1 MSTVDTRP
9 PIGGHGVRPGVPP
22 LPEPTVHPVRTLHR
36 LTDAGGAVATVIEA
50 PAGWGK
56 TTLMTAW
63 TQIARRVGRV
73 AWLTVDPTDPPTT
86 ASWLA
91 DALAPYRVLP
101 DGEEPVPGT
110 HLVLIDDVQHLW
122 SPAALAGLDDTILRS
137 RPVVRFVL
145 AGRGPLAALRRWRL
159 SGHCLEAGPTDLAM
173 DHADTRALLR
183 AHRLDLADTAALR
196 LHALTEGW
204 PAGLDLAVRGAEP
217 TASADWVSE
226 DLGRYGGPAYGYV
239 QAEILGGLSPADRDA
254 FRIAAVAAP
263 VNPHLLEALTG
274 RRDAAA
280 VLARLER
287 DTGFV
292 ARRPGDENWY
302 HLHPVVEAVLYA
314 ELRHDAPGRL
324 RSLHATAA
332 RWHRTFGRPTE
343 ALRHALN
350 ADDRPAAAAIL
361 RKCWPE
367 LLATPRRLRAITEPP
382 TPPVSTMDTMTVA
395 LAYAAERL
403 DAGDIPTLRRLLQEA
418 WVESS
423 FRPVGGLARVSSAF
437 RVVAGRMTGDLAA
450 ATAHGSPAAATVTST
465 ADIPE
470 ALAIGAARLQ
480 SGNLAG
486 AEGPLQAA
494 LMAAQRGQF
503 VEAQVSAA
511 SHLAALEASRG
522 RLHAATRAAEL
533 AQSTA
538 ERHGLTPA
546 GELAWARLAMAE
558 VCFQRD
564 RLDDARRYAA
574 EALDEGH
581 QEAPALAIASIIGAR
596 VAAAGGDIGERV
608 LPPAS
613 SHAVVDPALSAVLR
627 RALLLAEAQL
637 RLDLGDAATARLLT
651 DWYDD
656 PVCVAWAEVVE
667 AAVLLAEH
675 RPEPAGTL
683 AARHL
688 EGSSSA
694 TLTVHAGLITA
705 LAGQQLDDR
714 TRILGGLEAAL
725 AVAEDEGHR
734 RPFVAG
740 GPAVRE
746 LLEAYGPGM
755 PIYRPVIS
763 ELVRTT
769 PPRRP
774 PQGNLVRAGLVEP
787 LTDRELT
794 VLRYLQDMLSNM
806 EIAAALDVSVN
817 TVKTHVKNIYRKLQ
831 AGRRREAVKRAR
843 QFRLL

>member
-1 MSTVDTRP
+1 
-9 PIGGHGVRPGVPP
+9 
-22 LPEPTVHPVRTLHR
+22 LPEPTIHPVRTLRR
-36 LTDAGGAVATVIEA
+36 LADTGGALATLVEA

-56 TTLMTAW
+56 TTLMAAW
-63 TQIARRVGRV
+63 AETARRLGRV

-86 ASWLA
+86 GAWLA
-91 DALAPYRVLP
+91 DALTPFRLRP
-101 DGEEPVPGT
+101 DGGEPLPGV
-110 HLVLIDDVQHLW
+110 HLVLIDDAQHLW
-122 SPAALAGLDDTILRS
+122 SPAALAGLEDTIQRS
-137 RPVVRFVL
+137 RPAVRFVL

-159 SGHCLEAGPTDLAM
+159 SGQCLEVGPADLAM

-183 AHRLDLADTAALR
+183 AHRLDLADAAALR

-217 TASADWVSE
+217 TASADWVTE
-226 DLGRYGGPAYGYV
+226 DLGRYGGPAFAYV
-239 QAEILGGLSPADRDA
+239 QAQILGGLSRTDRDA
-254 FRIAAVAAP
+254 FRIAALAAP
-263 VNPHLLEALTG
+263 VNPALLEALTG
-274 RRDAAA
+274 RRDAGA

-292 ARRPGDENWY
+292 ARRLGDEGW
-302 HLHPVVEAVLYA
+302 HHIHPVVDAVLYA
-314 ELRHDAPGRL
+314 ELRHDASGRL
-324 RSLHATAA
+324 RGLHAAAA
-332 RWHRTFGRPTE
+332 RWHRMFGRPTE

-361 RKCWPE
+361 RQCWPE
-367 LLATPRRLRAITEPP
+367 LLATPRRLRPVTEPP

-403 DAGDIPTLRRLLQEA
+403 DAGDTATLQRLLQEA
-418 WVESS
+418 RVEPS

-437 RVVAGRMTGDLAA
+437 RVVAGRMSGDLAA
-450 ATAHGSPAAATVTST
+450 ATAHGAPAAGTVNSP

-470 ALAIGAARLQ
+470 ALALGAARLQ
-480 SGNLAG
+480 SGDLVG

-494 LMAAQRGQF
+494 LMAAQRAQL

-538 ERHGLTPA
+538 ERHGLAPA

-564 RLDDARRYAA
+564 RLDEARRYAA
-574 EALDEGH
+574 EALDQGH
-581 QEAPALAIASIIGAR
+581 QEASALAIAAIIGAR
-596 VAAAGGDIGERV
+596 VAAAGGDTVERV
-608 LPPAS
+608 LPPPS
-613 SHAVVDPALSAVLR
+613 THGVVDPALPAVLR
-627 RALLLAEAQL
+627 RALMLAEAQL
-637 RLDLGDAATARLLT
+637 RLDVGDAATARLLT

-656 PVCVAWAEVVE
+656 PVCVAWAEVLE

-675 RPEPAGTL
+675 RPEPAGAM

-688 EGSSSA
+688 EGASSV

-763 ELVRTT
+763 ELVRAT

-774 PQGNLVRAGLVEP
+774 PRGNLARAGLVEP
-787 LTDRELT
+787 LTERELT
-794 VLRYLQDMLSNM
+794 VLRYLQDMLSNV
-806 EIAAALDVSVN
+806 EIADALDVSVN

>member
-1 MSTVDTRP
+1 MSTVGIRP
-9 PIGGHGVRPGVPP
+9 TTAHGTYPGVPP
-22 LPEPTVHPVRTLHR
+22 LPEPTIHPARTLRR
-36 LTDAGGAVATVIEA
+36 LADAGESLATVVEA
-50 PAGWGK
+50 PAGWRK
-56 TTLMTAW
+56 TTLMAAW
-63 TQIARRVGRV
+63 TGTARRFGRV
-73 AWLTVDPTDPPTT
+73 AWLTIDPAEPPTT
-86 ASWLA
+86 ASWLT
-91 DALAPYRVLP
+91 DALASYRLGP
-101 DGEEPVPGT
+101 NGNEPVPGA

-122 SPAALAGLDDTILRS
+122 SPAALAGLEDTIQRS
-137 RPVVRFVL
+137 RPAVRFVL
-145 AGRGPLAALRRWRL
+145 AGRGPLAALRGWRL
-159 SGHCLEAGPTDLAM
+159 GGRCLEVGPADLAM
-173 DHADTRALLR
+173 DHAETRALLR
-183 AHRLDLADTAALR
+183 AYRLDLADAAALR
-196 LHALTEGW
+196 LHALTQGW

-217 TASADWVSE
+217 TTAADWVSE
-226 DLGRYGGPAYGYV
+226 DLGRYGGPAFGYV
-239 QAEILGGLSPADRDA
+239 QTQILDGLPLADRHA

-263 VNPHLLEALTG
+263 VNPALLEALTG
-274 RRDAAA
+274 RRDTEA

-292 ARRPGDENWY
+292 ERRPGDASWY
-302 HLHPVVEAVLYA
+302 HIHPVVEAVLYA

-324 RSLHATAA
+324 RGLHAAAA

-361 RKCWPE
+361 RKSWPE
-367 LLATPRRLRAITEPP
+367 LLATPRRLRAVNEPP

-403 DAGDIPTLRRLLQEA
+403 DAGDLLTMQRLLQEA
-418 WVESS
+418 RVESS
-423 FRPVGGLARVSSAF
+423 FRPVGGLARISTAF

-450 ATAHGSPAAATVTST
+450 ATAHGAPAAATVTSA

-470 ALAIGAARLQ
+470 AIALGAARLQ
-480 SGNLAG
+480 SGDLVG

-494 LMAAQRGQF
+494 LMAAQRGQL

-538 ERHGLTPA
+538 ERHGLAPA

-564 RLDDARRYAA
+564 RLDEARRYAA
-574 EALDEGH
+574 QALDEGH
-581 QEAPALAIASIIGAR
+581 QEAPALAIAAIIGAR
-596 VAAAGGDIGERV
+596 VAAAAGDSAERV
-608 LPPAS
+608 LPPGG
-613 SHAVVDPALSAVLR
+613 HGVIDPALPAVLR

-656 PVCVAWAEVVE
+656 PVCVAWAEVLE

-675 RPEPAGTL
+675 RPEPAATL
-683 AARHL
+683 AGRHL
-688 EGSSSA
+688 EGASSA
-694 TLTVHAGLITA
+694 TLTVHAGLVTA

-714 TRILGGLEAAL
+714 SRILGGLEAAL

-755 PIYRPVIS
+755 PVYRPVIS
-763 ELVRTT
+763 ELVLAK
-769 PPRRP
+769 P
-774 PQGNLVRAGLVEP
+774 PQRPHRGNLARAGLVEP
-787 LTDRELT
+787 LTERELT
-794 VLRYLQDMLSNM
+794 VLRYLQDMLSNV
-806 EIAAALDVSVN
+806 EIATALDVSVN